1 MTQSSSNCSSS
12 RDNNE
17 SPATTSSSK
26 LDSNSEEENNSGSS
40 NNINNDNNSGNNSP
54 VEECSSQLGNEEI
67 EGRDPPALP
76 PRPPNLSLSSATMV
90 HPPHAYVNNGLVGQ
104 HMRNGKTGFVVIM
117 IYFVVIMK
125 YSVGVV
131 TDLLLFC
138 CR

>member
-1 MTQSSSNCSSS
+1 MTLSSSNCSSS

-26 LDSNSEEENNSGSS
+26 LDSNSEEENNSGSSS

-104 HMRNGKTGFVVIM
+104 HMRNGKTCFFVVTLT
-117 IYFVVIMK
+117 YFS
-125 YSVGVV
+125 Y
-131 TDLLLFC
+131 F
-138 CR
+138 